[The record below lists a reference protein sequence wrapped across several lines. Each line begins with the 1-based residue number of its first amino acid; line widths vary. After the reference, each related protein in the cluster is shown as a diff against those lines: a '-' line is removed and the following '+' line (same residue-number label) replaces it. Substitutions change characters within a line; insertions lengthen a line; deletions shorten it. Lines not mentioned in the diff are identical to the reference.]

1 MRTAIRETKKC
12 IKKKNRRSKKIKN
25 TLRDFKMY
33 YQYVRGLNSKTNSL
47 AETMTI
53 SQHQYTNMFCKNPP
67 YKGGTDSDTKV

>member
-12 IKKKNRRSKKIKN
+12 TKKKIRQSKKIKN

-47 AETMTI
+47 AETMTT
-53 SQHQYTNMFCKNPP
+53 SQH
-67 YKGGTDSDTKV
+67 